1 MWMRLDAALPEAK
14 RQLANARLAAQQDVP
29 IRGTTT
35 QFRAFAGRQYGCVL
49 RHVEPTIAGHD
60 ATNSPLQQVTD
71 TCGMTQGRRR
81 SADAVAAHVIHG
93 QQA

>member
-1 MWMRLDAALPEAK
+1 MMRMSNMWMRLDAALPEAK

-49 RHVEPTIAGHD
+49 RHAEPTILAM
-60 ATNSPLQQVTD
+60 AQPNSPLQQ
-71 TCGMTQGRRR
+71 
-81 SADAVAAHVIHG
+81 A
-93 QQA
+93 